1 MKEKK
6 IFNFKLAQHLVNK
19 GHKIIRTD
27 KGTRGD
33 DCYVFEANERLIKDF
48 ETRVYSMRDLRV

>member
-27 KGTRGD
+27 KGSRGD
-33 DCYVFEANERLIKDF
+33 ACYVFEANERLIKDF
-48 ETRVYSMRDLRV
+48 ETRVHSMRDLRV

>member
-27 KGTRGD
+27 KGSRGD

-48 ETRVYSMRDLRV
+48 ETRVHSMRDLRV